1 MNSITNHE
9 VVSQLDR
16 VLASPNFIHSSVL
29 AKFLKHIVQETV
41 EGRGHELK
49 EYTIGVAALKKDA
62 DFNPQID
69 SIVRIHAG
77 RLRRALRDYYQ
88 TDGANDPIAIMVPK
102 GSYVPIFEI
111 NPVGNFV
118 AGGDPTYDPAVES
131 SSALLSGERVAQ
143 ISKFRFE
150 RVDGM
155 PSIYVAPF
163 KVVTSRQTDLHTSL
177 PEYLS
182 SELTKFEDLI
192 VISGE
197 TDQVISQHADYVIR
211 GTIHLVNQRLRIF
224 VYLQGRDGRQY
235 WAKTFAMSYDDLWQ
249 MEDEVVAK
257 TVAAVAGING
267 VISRVESQL
276 MALHTVNDNHR
287 PLSYWYKQH
296 INHFDSHKTQQARVY
311 YEYVLA
317 RAPDNALAT
326 AYLSEIIC
334 RQAFFEGD
342 KEKSLLLTKALE
354 LAREALLMDPTCQQG
369 YHAMAMISMVLGR
382 TDDCMRAIEKGLAV
396 NGNSVD
402 FQAGVGAILIYL
414 GRYDRGM
421 ALLGRAMELLPDPSW
436 GHLVSLAI
444 NAFHNKAYREAL
456 GWLEQSKVE
465 TFWVLLVRA
474 AAAANAD
481 EPDLANAALAEF
493 RRKYPAVNPA
503 NKGVIDDL
511 FVSPEIAQGIYDAL
525 QKLSDTPLYIS
536 ERKSS
541 RYSKKGGVS
550 I

>member
-29 AKFLKHIVQETV
+29 AKFLRHIVHETV

-88 TDGANDPIAIMVPK
+88 TDGATDPIAIVVPK

-111 NPVGNFV
+111 NPGNFV
-118 AGGDPTYDPAVES
+118 LSGDTHHDAFEET
-131 SSALLSGERVAQ
+131 SALHARGDRSAQ
-143 ISKFRFE
+143 SMNLRFE
-150 RVDGM
+150 RLEGM

-163 KVVTSRQTDLHTSL
+163 KVVSSGQMDILTSL

-182 SELTKFEDLI
+182 SELTKFEDLV

-197 TDQVISQHADYVIR
+197 TELSTSQRADYVLR
-211 GTIHLVNQRLRIF
+211 GTLHLVNQRLRIF
-224 VYLQGRDGRQY
+224 VYLQGHDGRQY
-235 WAKTFAMSYDDLWQ
+235 WAKTFAMTYDDLWQ
-249 MEDEVVAK
+249 MEDDVVAK
-257 TVAAVAGING
+257 TVAAIAGING
-267 VISRVESQL
+267 VISRVEAQL
-276 MALHTVNDNHR
+276 MVLHAANEINR

-296 INHFDSHKTQQARVY
+296 INHFDSKKTHAARLY
-311 YEYVLA
+311 YEDVLS
-317 RAPDNALAT
+317 RAPDNALAA

-334 RQAFFEGD
+334 RQAFFEGE
-342 KEKSLLLTKALE
+342 KEKSVL
-354 LAREALLMDPTCQQG
+354 LARAHELSHEALLMDPTCQQA
-369 YHAMAMISMVLGR
+369 YHATAMISMVLGR
-382 TDDCMRAIEKGLAV
+382 TEECMRAIEKGLTINA
-396 NGNSVD
+396 NSVD
-402 FQAGVGAILIYL
+402 YQAGVGSILIYL
-414 GRYDRGM
+414 GKYDRGM
-421 ALLGRAMELLPDPSW
+421 ELLERALELLPDPSW

-444 NAFHNKAYREAL
+444 NAFHNKAYKEAL
-456 GWLEQSKVE
+456 GWLDQSKVD
-465 TFWVLLVRA
+465 TFWLLLVRA
-474 AAAANAD
+474 AAAVNAE

-493 RRKYPAVNPA
+493 RRKYPAINPA
-503 NKGVIDDL
+503 EKSVIDDL
-511 FVSPEIAQGIYDAL
+511 FVLPEVAQSIHEAL
-525 QKLSDTPLYIS
+525 QKLSDAPLYIS
-536 ERKSS
+536 ERKST

-550 I
+550 L

>member
-1 MNSITNHE
+1 MNSITNLE

-29 AKFLKHIVQETV
+29 AKFLRHIVHETV

-88 TDGANDPIAIMVPK
+88 TDGMNDPIAIMVPK
-102 GSYVPIFEI
+102 GSYVPVFEFNTI
-111 NPVGNFV
+111 GGVATAGDTLHNVLGEASTGRARDRFSPGTNFR
-118 AGGDPTYDPAVES
+118 
-131 SSALLSGERVAQ
+131 LERLEG
-143 ISKFRFE
+143 I
-150 RVDGM
+150 

-163 KVVTSRQTDLHTSL
+163 KVVANGHFDLQTSL

-192 VISGE
+192 VIAGE
-197 TDQVISQHADYVIR
+197 TEIATSQRADYVLR
-211 GTIHLVNQRLRIF
+211 GTLHLVNQRLRIF
-224 VYLQGRDGRQY
+224 LSLQGHDGRQY
-235 WAKTFAMSYDDLWQ
+235 WAKTFAMAYDELWQ
-249 MEDEVVAK
+249 MEDEVVAR
-257 TVAAVAGING
+257 TVAALAGING

-276 MALHTVNDNHR
+276 IALHAVNESHR

-296 INHFDSHKTQQARVY
+296 VNHFDPVKTQTARIY
-311 YEYVLA
+311 YEDVLA
-317 RAPDNALAT
+317 RAPDNALAA

-342 KEKSLLLTKALE
+342 SEKSALLARAQE
-354 LAREALLMDPTCQQG
+354 IAREALLVDPTCQQA
-369 YHAMAMISMVLGR
+369 YHATAMISMVLGR
-382 TDDCMRAIEKGLAV
+382 PDECIRAIEKGLAV

-414 GRYDRGM
+414 GKYDRGM
-421 ALLGRAMELLPDPSW
+421 ALLERAMELLPDPSW

-444 NAFHNKAYREAL
+444 NAFHKKSYKEAL
-456 GWLEQSKVE
+456 GWLEQSKVD
-465 TFWVLLVRA
+465 TYWVLLVRA
-474 AAAANAD
+474 AAAANVG
-481 EPDLANAALAEF
+481 ELDLANAALAQF
-493 RRKYPAVNPA
+493 RRQYPAHNPSDRA
-503 NKGVIDDL
+503 VIGDL
-511 FVSPEIAQGIYDAL
+511 FVLPEVAQGIHDAI
-525 QKLSDTPLYIS
+525 QKLSDAPLYIS
-536 ERKSS
+536 ERKGN
-541 RYSKKGGVS
+541 RYTKKGGVS
-550 I
+550 L